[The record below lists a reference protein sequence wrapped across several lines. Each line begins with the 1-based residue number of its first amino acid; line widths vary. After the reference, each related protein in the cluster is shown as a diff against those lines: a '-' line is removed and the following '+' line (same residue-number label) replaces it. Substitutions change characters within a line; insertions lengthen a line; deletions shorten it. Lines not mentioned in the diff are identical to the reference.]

1 MFNNPFDSFQNTVA
15 KAKSEREQLD
25 RLLTISTS
33 KERLLV
39 AASAVV
45 LFIFTAWLWFGNVS
59 YSLGV
64 DGVLI
69 GSIENSIDDN
79 RSVRALVWVNSNH
92 ASQFTVEMPATIV
105 VETTNQT
112 TNTLRGKISEISTQA
127 LSAEFDQVTSQAP
140 VTVQQII
147 LQIEDDTNLTN
158 LRDKGCRI
166 VIQLG
171 ELSPIALFKQ
181 SLK

>member
-15 KAKSEREQLD
+15 RAKSEREQLD

-45 LFIFTAWLWFGNVS
+45 LLIFTVWLWFGNVS

-79 RSVRALVWVNSNH
+79 RSVQALIWVNSNH
-92 ASQFTVEMPATIV
+92 ASQFAVGMPATVV

-112 TNTLRGKISEISTQA
+112 TNSLRGKISNISTQA
-127 LSAEFDQVTSQAP
+127 LSAEFAQVASQSP
-140 VTVQQII
+140 VTVQQIV
-147 LQIEDDTNLTN
+147 LEVDDYSDLNN

-166 VIQLG
+166 IIQLG

>member
-39 AASAVV
+39 ATSAVV
-45 LFIFTAWLWFGNVS
+45 LALFISWLWLGNVS

-69 GSIENSIDDN
+69 GSSENSIDDD
-79 RSVRALVWVNSNH
+79 RSVQALIWVSSNH
-92 ASQFTVEMPATIV
+92 ASQFTVGMPATVV
-105 VETTNQT
+105 VETKNQSN
-112 TNTLRGKISEISTQA
+112 NTLRGKISGISPQA
-127 LSAEFDQVTSQAP
+127 LSAEVAQVASRAP
-140 VTVQQII
+140 VTVQQIVLELEDQI
-147 LQIEDDTNLTN
+147 DSTSLQ
-158 LRDKGCRI
+158 DKGCRI

-171 ELSPIALFKQ
+171 ELSPIALFQQ